1 MGFPQASNHNGFSG
15 LYCTTIALLRSNSF
29 TKCFLKARCLFPIE
43 TLQMFLHDPLRSSQ
57 SSTVMSGVR
66 LASSSFHIQR
76 IPAKKQTIETCG
88 RSSLTFLSC
97 LPKLMLSSTC
107 CELLKLST
115 HFCARNEESQ
125 TTWSAGG
132 LELRDVLSAKMH
144 IIPDFGPWSSSESA
158 GRMHHPRPR
167 SGLANCDSP
176 CGWSGAGAWSAS
188 DDPGR
193 QKRTPFGRP
202 ENTRLSLLD
211 DTRTPFVLQLGS
223 SQKVSSKKA
232 SSKRFQKYTLLG

>member
-1 MGFPQASNHNGFSG
+1 MSLVQTGAIMGFPQASNHNGFSG

-97 LPKLMLSSTC
+97 LPKVMLSSTC

-115 HFCARNEESQ
+115 TFAHETKSLKPHGRLEVLNCAMSCRQKCTSFRILGPGVLQSQ
-125 TTWSAGG
+125 LVACTTPVLGLVWRTATHRAGG
-132 LELRDVLSAKMH
+132 AELAH
-144 IIPDFGPWSSSESA
+144 
-158 GRMHHPRPR
+158 
-167 SGLANCDSP
+167 
-176 CGWSGAGAWSAS
+176 GAPAMILG
-188 DDPGR
+188 G
-193 QKRTPFGRP
+193 KRGHR
-202 ENTRLSLLD
+202 LD
-211 DTRTPFVLQLGS
+211 DLKTPG
-223 SQKVSSKKA
+223 
-232 SSKRFQKYTLLG
+232 